1 MRFAVAVVILLTCSC
16 SDRTDDEIRAQ
27 VTLTLNHEGAQ
38 AQAAADRLA
47 AYGRRAIPTIE
58 AAMHTAQPPGK
69 KNLIAALRK
78 IGDAEAVPLLRQV
91 AMHDP
96 NVSVRREAEWTLRQ
110 WAAGTDAR
118 ADKARQ
124 AIRALDEAKGS
135 EEAG

>member
-1 MRFAVAVVILLTCSC
+1 MRFAVAAVIVLTSSC

-27 VTLTLNHEGAQ
+27 VTLTFNHEGAQ

-47 AYGRRAIPTIE
+47 LYGRRAIPTIE
-58 AAMHTAQPPGK
+58 AALHTAPPAGK

-78 IGDAEAVPLLRQV
+78 IGDAEAVPLLRHV
-91 AMHDP
+91 ALHDP
-96 NVSVRREAEWTLRQ
+96 NPDVRREAEWTLRQ
-110 WAAGTDAR
+110 WAAGSDPR
-118 ADKARQ
+118 AEKARQ